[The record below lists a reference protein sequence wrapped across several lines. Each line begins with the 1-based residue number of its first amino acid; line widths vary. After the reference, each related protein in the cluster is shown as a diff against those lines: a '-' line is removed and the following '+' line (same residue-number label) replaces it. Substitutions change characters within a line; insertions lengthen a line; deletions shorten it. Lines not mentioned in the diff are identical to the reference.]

1 MRTKQ
6 ILLDNA
12 YVAWAEAIELCNEL
26 LDGKATI
33 NNQKRFVSALHN
45 SIELFLKQI
54 MLDENNH
61 NIAKLPKVD
70 SIETSE
76 LSLKYYQSN
85 DLNKFFKELSNEQR
99 QLFHSIAFNE
109 FYNRNHI
116 DFSINQ
122 SYFKE
127 CLKKLNNL
135 RNDEMHFYIDKH
147 NFLSEENFIM
157 LHNFMIKFREY
168 LVFKK
173 VIYNNYKAFDNDIHF
188 TELKEFSYFESL
200 WENPIRKMLSG
211 LLDDSLEY
219 AKYGNSFELAVAIW
233 KNHPHISNSF
243 NELWSVI
250 ENMIKFGMIEYEFTE
265 SENEFIIKTMK

>member
-76 LSLKYYQSN
+76 LSL
-85 DLNKFFKELSNEQR
+85 
-99 QLFHSIAFNE
+99 
-109 FYNRNHI
+109 
-116 DFSINQ
+116 
-122 SYFKE
+122 
-127 CLKKLNNL
+127 
-135 RNDEMHFYIDKH
+135 
-147 NFLSEENFIM
+147 
-157 LHNFMIKFREY
+157 
-168 LVFKK
+168 
-173 VIYNNYKAFDNDIHF
+173 
-188 TELKEFSYFESL
+188 
-200 WENPIRKMLSG
+200 
-211 LLDDSLEY
+211 
-219 AKYGNSFELAVAIW
+219 
-233 KNHPHISNSF
+233 
-243 NELWSVI
+243 
-250 ENMIKFGMIEYEFTE
+250 
-265 SENEFIIKTMK
+265 